1 MKTYDLAIIGAG
13 PAGLTA
19 AIYAGRYQLS
29 TLVLGV
35 PGGLATT
42 AYKICNFPSQE
53 PIKGYDFT
61 QKIVK
66 QVKDLGVEIKPELVK
81 SIEQGKLFTIK
92 TNSNTYAAKELII
105 ATGTEK
111 KKVHPDEGKFW
122 GKGIS
127 YCATCDGPLYA
138 NKTVAIYGGRNSAL
152 TSALFLTELASKVY
166 IIYRQAS
173 FKHAEPAWVDQV
185 LKNKKITP
193 IFNAEI
199 KELTGKNNLETIKLT
214 NNQNIEVD
222 GLFIECGT
230 LPKTELAKSLGV
242 KLENGYIKTD
252 RHQATN
258 IKGVFAAGDVT
269 NNVLKQIVVAAGEG
283 AIAANSA
290 YEEIKKNG

>member
-35 PGGLATT
+35 PGGLAAT
-42 AYKICNFPSQE
+42 AYKICNFPSQK
-53 PIKGYDFT
+53 PINGYDFT

-66 QVKDLGVEIKPELVK
+66 QVKDLGVEIKPELVESVK
-81 SIEQGKLFTIK
+81 KGKLFTIK
-92 TNSNTYAAKELII
+92 TNMSTYSAKKLIL

-111 KKVHPDEGKFW
+111 KKVHSDEGKFW

-138 NKTVAIYGGRNSAL
+138 DKIVAVYGGRNSAL
-152 TSALFLTELASKVY
+152 TSALYLSEIAKQVY
-166 IIYRQAS
+166 IIYRQDK
-173 FKHAEPAWVDQV
+173 FKHAEQVWVDQV
-185 LKNKKITP
+185 LKNKKINP
-193 IFNAEI
+193 IFNATI
-199 KELTGKNNLETIKLT
+199 KELNGKTNLEEIKLNT
-214 NNQNIEVD
+214 GQTLKVD

-230 LPKTELAKSLGV
+230 LPKIELAKSLGV

-252 RHQATN
+252 KHQATN
-258 IKGVFAAGDVT
+258 IRGVFAAGDVT